1 MALHHNITG
10 ETNQELIAPNS
21 NIDVST
27 ISLVN
32 LDSIMP
38 CKVDLFIYSCSGTFY
53 ILKNTP
59 LYAGEP
65 YIYDKLSF
73 SNSGDN
79 SFGLYIKLT
88 KTSDETPSVDVI
100 IS

>member
-1 MALHHNITG
+1 MQKNITG
-10 ETNQELIAPNS
+10 ETSQELIAPNS
-21 NIDVST
+21 NVNVST

-32 LDSIMP
+32 LNSIMS
-38 CKVDLFIYSCSGTFY
+38 CGVDLFIYSCNGTFY

-59 LYAGEP
+59 VHPGEP
-65 YIYDKLSF
+65 YVYDKLSF